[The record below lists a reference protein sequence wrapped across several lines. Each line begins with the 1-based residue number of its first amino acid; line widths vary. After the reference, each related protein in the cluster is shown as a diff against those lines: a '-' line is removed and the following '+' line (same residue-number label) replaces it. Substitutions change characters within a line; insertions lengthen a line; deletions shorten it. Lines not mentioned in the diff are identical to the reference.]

1 MAKCVIYDYVS
12 LFWAKKHKIIRQLQT
27 SVGVIHNWFKI
38 TYFNI
43 WELLLKLRLN
53 HFYIECLIESEMQDL
68 ALSGEE
74 KYILGLII

>member
-12 LFWAKKHKIIRQLQT
+12 LFWAKKYEIIRQLQT
-27 SVGVIHNWFKI
+27 SLGLFHNWFKI

-53 HFYIECLIESEMQDL
+53 YFYIECLIAIEMQDL
-68 ALSGEE
+68 ALSGED
-74 KYILGLII
+74 KYILRLII